1 MFRGKVFNSRVCR
14 LVYFF
19 LFCRSKRSNVRGQ
32 INRETDRTAGIEFSE
47 LFDTWLDLVDEVF
60 RKQLFF
66 LLSSVFA
73 YFFDGLS

>member
-1 MFRGKVFNSRVCR
+1 MS
-14 LVYFF
+14 
-19 LFCRSKRSNVRGQ
+19 
-32 INRETDRTAGIEFSE
+32 EFSE

-73 YFFDGLS
+73 YFFDGLSRG